1 VGEDV
6 ALYRVS
12 ELDDLIRLIVHVVV
26 LCARVR
32 GAGEGEGATGEG
44 SQPRLPRTCASC
56 VLLLV
61 YAVEEDGE
69 IRTLWMVWFSVMIL
83 VLLVVLLLGEGRS

>member
-1 VGEDV
+1 VSEDV

-12 ELDDLIRLIVHVVV
+12 ELDDMMRSIVHVV

-32 GAGEGEGATGEG
+32 GASEGATGEG
-44 SQPRLPRTCASC
+44 SQPRLPRTCASWE
-56 VLLLV
+56 LSLV
-61 YAVEEDGE
+61 YAVEEDGV

>member
-1 VGEDV
+1 VSEDV

-12 ELDDLIRLIVHVVV
+12 ELDDLMRLIVHVVV

-32 GAGEGEGATGEG
+32 GAGEGATGEG
-44 SQPRLPRTCASC
+44 SQPRLPRICASC

>member
-1 VGEDV
+1 
-6 ALYRVS
+6 
-12 ELDDLIRLIVHVVV
+12 
-26 LCARVR
+26 
-32 GAGEGEGATGEG
+32 
-44 SQPRLPRTCASC
+44 